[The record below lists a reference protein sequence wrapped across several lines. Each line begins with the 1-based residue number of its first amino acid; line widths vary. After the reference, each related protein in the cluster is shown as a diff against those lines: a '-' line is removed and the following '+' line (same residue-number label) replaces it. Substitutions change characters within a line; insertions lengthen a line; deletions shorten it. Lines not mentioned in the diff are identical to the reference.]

1 MVPRNSINDI
11 LIVED
16 SDSKLESIR
25 GVLTR
30 GFPLSSIRDARSVKS
45 AIDALSLLPDIAVV
59 DMSLPTY
66 DIEEKEKGGSPRPFG
81 GIEVF
86 EHLARYD
93 VALPVLVVT
102 SYSALTDGNQSMDV
116 KELSDRLSEEFPE
129 CFLGAVYFD
138 SAYSAWEGEI
148 LRFMN
153 MIRRD
158 KYEP

>member
-1 MVPRNSINDI
+1 MTRPNPIVDI

-25 GVLTR
+25 GVLSR
-30 GFPLSSIRDARSVKS
+30 DFPSASIRYACSVKS
-45 AIDALSLLPDIAVV
+45 AIDALSVLPDIAVV

-86 EHLARYD
+86 EHLARYEI
-93 VALPVLVVT
+93 VLPVLVVT

-116 KELSDRLSEEFPE
+116 EELSDRLKEEFPE

-138 SAYSAWEGEI
+138 SAYAIWEQEMSQ
-148 LRFMN
+148 FMN
-153 MIRRD
+153 MIQRD
-158 KYEP
+158 KYES